1 VGKSAVPVE
10 VPVTPKL
17 GPEVLDII
25 EDEGRWADE
34 GEEEEEEEEE
44 GGRDDSSL
52 HSKATLELV
61 DFALTDCLVDYVVQ
75 CTVEAVDFALGRVS
89 SFDTSHPK
97 DVYRHAEFTEFVS
110 NVLSRS
116 EVKVPIVL
124 VSLVYIRRAMPHLSI
139 GTEQWACERVFLG
152 ALILAAKYTSDS
164 TLRNVHWAMCTGVF
178 GKRDV
183 GRIEREFLQVLSWD
197 LSISEDD
204 ILSHHHSILSS
215 HASLLTDTSES
226 ALVATSPHNYCRSL
240 DMAENEI
247 SSWSDSDES
256 YSSDSSPSPITPPLD
271 PSIHESYSRQ
281 TASSG
286 ATPSRPCRPSADLGL
301 PSALDILNSF
311 PIPNQWC
318 SRAALM
324 GGKSYESQN
333 IIQRSTQV
341 WV

>member
-1 VGKSAVPVE
+1 
-10 VPVTPKL
+10 
-17 GPEVLDII
+17 
-25 EDEGRWADE
+25 
-34 GEEEEEEEEE
+34 
-44 GGRDDSSL
+44 
-52 HSKATLELV
+52 
-61 DFALTDCLVDYVVQ
+61 
-75 CTVEAVDFALGRVS
+75 
-89 SFDTSHPK
+89 
-97 DVYRHAEFTEFVS
+97 
-110 NVLSRS
+110 
-116 EVKVPIVL
+116 VL
-124 VSLVYIRRAMPHLSI
+124 VSLVYIRRATPHLSI
-139 GTEQWACERVFLG
+139 GAEQWACERVFLG
-152 ALILAAKYTSDS
+152 ALILAAKVSSAPQPHVSPFQADVICGLQYTSDS
-164 TLRNVHWAMCTGVF
+164 TLRNIHWAMCTGVF

-183 GRIEREFLQVLSWD
+183 GRIEREFLQVLNWD

-204 ILSHHHSILSS
+204 ILSHHHSILSL
-215 HASLLTDTSES
+215 HASLPVDASES
-226 ALVATSPHNYCRSL
+226 PLVATSPVNYCPSL
-240 DMAENEI
+240 DTAENEI

-286 ATPSRPCRPSADLGL
+286 VTPSRPCRPTVDLSL

-324 GGKSYESQN
+324 GGKNFESQN